1 MERYQSVPIV
11 NSDHMGILPTQFEFL
26 PGEIT
31 VRSIFRHLKTH
42 EVTGEIVEDWF
53 VVIPQLLS
61 LSINYKSTL
70 RTAIQRKERESVSV
84 SSRCA

>member
-1 MERYQSVPIV
+1 
-11 NSDHMGILPTQFEFL
+11 MGILPTQFEFL

-61 LSINYKSTL
+61 LSINYKSIELALAPTV
-70 RTAIQRKERESVSV
+70 RNSTRMIGVKK
-84 SSRCA
+84 